1 MNTTIIQ
8 NVASRYSGVSL
19 ASNPAGPA
27 TKTAPTKIIK
37 ITVKPR
43 INCLKLFP
51 RYRPINSGRLS
62 PSCRNESIPDRKSW
76 VAPANILPNTIQM
89 KEATPN
95 LAPMIAP
102 KIGPRPAIFK
112 NWIMKIFQVGKG
124 I

>member
-51 RYRPINSGRLS
+51 RYRPINSGRLLHHAATKAFPIGNHGS
-62 PSCRNESIPDRKSW
+62 ARKYTSQYD
-76 VAPANILPNTIQM
+76 P
-89 KEATPN
+89 KERSY
-95 LAPMIAP
+95 P
-102 KIGPRPAIFK
+102 KFK
-112 NWIMKIFQVGKG
+112 PP
-124 I
+124 